1 MGMAYTKVNNDA
13 ADHLGFGA
21 GLLCTG
27 FDPATGAVTG
37 IFGATTGGITFNPNP
52 EYTDFAEDVDQL
64 PNNLMEFK
72 RITAWDPVLSG
83 NLVEIRPLTAKHLA
97 GAADLNADTGKITV
111 RDILKTSDFI
121 PAVWWVGDYTNA
133 NKNGVSPSPAKAGFI
148 AIKLMN
154 VLNTTGLQVSGT
166 KGEKQQYAFEFH
178 GHYTIEDQDQVPF
191 EIYIKEGVTDEPIEL
206 RVMSVAGSTA
216 GYTAI
221 TVTGYELG
229 TNEAWK
235 YKLTDDVPT
244 VYKGDSTSTG
254 WTAWDGDDPIEA
266 ATGNVITVVA
276 TDASGGVIAAG
287 HTNVT
292 SKAST

>member
-1 MGMAYTKVNNDA
+1 MGMAFTKVNIDA

-83 NLVEIRPLTAKHLA
+83 NLIELRPITAKHLA
-97 GAADLNADTGKITV
+97 GAADLNATTGKITV

-121 PAVWWVGDYTNA
+121 PEVWWVGDYTNA
-133 NKNGVSPSPAKAGFI
+133 NKNGPAPAKAGFI

-154 VLNTTGLQVSGT
+154 VLNTTGLQISGT

-178 GHYTIEDQDQVPF
+178 GHYTILDQDTVPY
-191 EIYIKEGVTDEPIEL
+191 EIYIYEGVSEDPIQL
-206 RVMSVAGSTA
+206 RVMSVAGTTA
-216 GYTAI
+216 GDTAI

-229 TNEAWK
+229 TDDSYV
-235 YKLTDDVPT
+235 YKITDDVIT
-244 VYKGDSTSTG
+244 VKRGDSTATG
-254 WTAWDGDDPIEA
+254 WTEWDGDDEITA
-266 ATGNVITVVA
+266 ATGKIITVAV
-276 TDASGGVIAAG
+276 SNSSKVVAAG
-287 HTNVT
+287 YTNVT
-292 SKAST
+292 AKADE